1 MRAIRHLPTDA
12 RVGEFN
18 GWRDVDIHKDWQCE
32 PYPIDAQ
39 MQRTVSSL
47 ISTPPVRIFCSP
59 LMRAQKTAKLLLAL
73 TRLSIPVITAESLKE
88 LHFGLW
94 EGLTWSEI
102 EEKYPLE
109 AKNWTMNWIDQ
120 SPPQGESLLDL
131 EKRLAHFFSE
141 YRPSSSDVVV
151 CHAGV
156 IKVLLALEAG
166 NRQALQLPVPYH
178 SLHAIDLE
186 RIRNKSL

>member
-18 GWRDVDIHKDWQCE
+18 GWRDVDIHKDWQSE
-32 PYPIDAQ
+32 PYPNDDQ
-39 MQRTVSSL
+39 MQTTLSSL
-47 ISTPPVRIFCSP
+47 MSAPPSRIFCSP
-59 LMRAQKTAKLLLAL
+59 LMRAQKTAKLLLSL
-73 TRLSIPVITAESLKE
+73 TRLSIPIITAESLKE
-88 LHFGLW
+88 LNFGLW

-102 EEKYPLE
+102 EERYPLE

-131 EKRLAHFFSE
+131 EKRVAQFFSE
-141 YRPSSSDVVV
+141 HRPSPSDVVV
-151 CHAGV
+151 CHAGI

-166 NRQALQLPVPYH
+166 KREALELPVPYH
-178 SLHAIDLE
+178 SLHTLDLE
-186 RIRNKSL
+186 RIRNNSL